1 MKNKAIGVI
10 REFINQEEW
19 DSYLVILPTQYL
31 VEDFIDSLL
40 NDGVQGVLYPR
51 FYTFESFVAEIL
63 KGNDAIYIDD
73 MVKLDILDYILEL
86 LIREDKLDYFQG
98 LISYGVINYI
108 SEAISELKHNLITS
122 DLFKQAVLPCHNP
135 RLNDLALIYATYEKE
150 LLKKGFKDKEEGFLD
165 VIEIINN
172 DDSFLTSVDYA
183 YIDWFFDNTP
193 LQEQLFSAIL
203 DRIAHADAN
212 LGLYG
217 LNGIK
222 DIPTGKNPANHI
234 ANLIFTPSEEK
245 AISPHIGVFNRNGP
259 EDEVRSVLHE
269 VIRLLEDGVSPDD
282 IAIVARNPQDYG
294 DILFKLFNEIG
305 VNLQFKSLKPL
316 ITNQMIKSI
325 FLWFDLAVHPK
336 RPFSLATL
344 LNNHYLSRQFTD
356 KDLLID
362 WSMQKGIKT
371 TDEWL
376 DLWEIGG
383 REVSESAYEDVKNQ
397 LMGVKNW
404 QDLLQGNYPKAD
416 IISAIIG
423 NLQQLN
429 LAEKSRL
436 FPEGINLETRFSIYY
451 RDMEALNSFSGLLA
465 NLQLAW
471 ASDQRKTDLTG
482 VVNSIKEY
490 VDSTYYRERPSHSA
504 GIKVLSP
511 TEIRGLTFHTVF
523 LLGMEQN
530 VFPRLVAQNP
540 FLRDRERLMLKST
553 FYLPLAS
560 DVYEREKILFY
571 LILQA
576 SQHEF
581 ILTYSEVNEEGE
593 KNLPSLFVED
603 VLFLTAE
610 NDLLTP
616 YLPTFKPIE
625 INPRL
630 KHLLQVEDFR
640 NSSLF
645 SEYEGC
651 FREEKYIRE
660 LENKVRKQV
669 YSISKLNLY
678 AKCPLKYFLM
688 VELGLDDDPT
698 AWDSLTSLE
707 LGRLKHEV
715 LARVMQ
721 SSARLKS
728 QDVPELI
735 RQVISQVCQENG
747 WQGEEY
753 PTEWLWELEKHEI
766 AVSLTDLVLRELGR
780 GDFKPAYLE
789 WPFGFEKAFIIESG
803 GDKVGLRGVID
814 RIDTDN
820 AGNYAVYDYKERA
833 SMRRYDV
840 ENAKELQLPVYIL
853 AVENLLGEVAGTA
866 YIEIKSGSLKHFFY
880 NDGYKSSLGF
890 ATNIKGLTTEEWQ
903 AWLGTIKEEIIEYHN
918 NIQKGI
924 FPPLPYSCDYCHL
937 QDICLYRPARIR
949 IKRAFTGGVS

>member
-1 MKNKAIGVI
+1 MKNKAIKII
-10 REFINQEEW
+10 REFISQGEW
-19 DSYLVILPTQYL
+19 GSYIVILPTQYL
-31 VEDFIDSLL
+31 VDDFIDTLL
-40 NDGVQGVLYPR
+40 NDGVQGVLYPK
-51 FYTFESFVAEIL
+51 FFTFESFVDEIL
-63 KGNDAIYIDD
+63 KGKAAIYIDD
-73 MVKLDILDYILEL
+73 MVKLDILGQVLDV
-86 LIREDKLDYFQG
+86 LIGQDKLDYFQG

-108 SEAISELKHNLITS
+108 GEAISELKHNLITP
-122 DLFKQAVLPCHNP
+122 DLFKQAVLSCHNP
-135 RLNDLALIYATYEKE
+135 RLNDLALIYTSYEKQ
-150 LLKKGFKDKEEGFLD
+150 LQRKGFRDKEEGFLD
-165 VIEIINN
+165 VLEIIKN
-172 DDSFLTSVDYA
+172 DDSVLATVEYA

-203 DRIAHADAN
+203 ARVAHADAN

-217 LNGIK
+217 LNGLK
-222 DIPTGKNPANHI
+222 DIPTKKNPKNHI
-234 ANLIFTPSEEK
+234 ANLIFTPTEVK
-245 AISPHIGVFNRNGP
+245 ARSPHIGIFNRNGL

-269 VIRLLEDGVSPDD
+269 VIRLLEDGVRPDD

-305 VNLQFKSLKPL
+305 LNLQLKSLKPL
-316 ITNQMIKSI
+316 MTNQLIKSI
-325 FLWFDLAVHPK
+325 FLWLDLAVHPK

-344 LNNHYLSRQFTD
+344 LNNHYLSEQFTD
-356 KDLLID
+356 KDLIID
-362 WSMQKGIKT
+362 WSMRNGIKAT
-371 TDEWL
+371 NKWL
-376 DLWEIGG
+376 DLWEAEGKEI
-383 REVSESAYEDVKNQ
+383 SNSSYEDVNNLLKE
-397 LMGVKNW
+397 VKDW
-404 QDLLQGNYPKAD
+404 QDLLLGNYPKAD
-416 IISAIIG
+416 IISAIIA

-429 LAEKSRL
+429 LAEKSQL
-436 FPEGINLETRFSIYY
+436 FPEGIDLETRFSIYY
-451 RDMEALNSFSGLLA
+451 RDMEALNSFTDLLT
-465 NLQLAW
+465 NLQLAG
-471 ASDQRKTDLTG
+471 AGDQRKTDLAG
-482 VVNSIKEY
+482 VVSSVKEY
-490 VDSTYYRERPSHSA
+490 VDSIYYRERPSHSA

-511 TEIRGLTFHTVF
+511 TEIRGLAFHTVF
-523 LLGMEQN
+523 VLGMEQN

-576 SQHEF
+576 SQKEL
-581 ILTYSEVNEEGE
+581 ILTYSDVNEEGE

-603 VLFLTAE
+603 VLHLTVE
-610 NDLLTP
+610 NDLISP
-616 YLPTFKPIE
+616 YLPTLNPIK
-625 INPRL
+625 INSRL

-651 FREEKYIRE
+651 FKERKYKQE
-660 LENKVRKQV
+660 LASKAQKQL

-688 VELGLDDDPT
+688 VELGLDDDPI
-698 AWDSLTSLE
+698 ARDRLTSLD

-715 LARVMQ
+715 LARTMQ
-721 SSARLKS
+721 SSTRLKS
-728 QDVPELI
+728 ENVPELI
-735 RQVISQVCQENG
+735 RQIISQVCQENG

-789 WPFGFEKAFIIESG
+789 WSFGFDQAFILESG
-803 GDKVGLRGVID
+803 EDKVGLRGVID

-820 AGNYAVYDYKERA
+820 AGHYAVYDYKERA

-840 ENAKELQLPVYIL
+840 ENAKELQLPVYIM
-853 AVENLLGEVAGTA
+853 AVEDLLGEVAGTA

-880 NDGYKSSLGF
+880 NDGYKSKLGF

-903 AWLGTIKEEIIEYHN
+903 AWLGTIKEQIIEYYN

-924 FPPLPYSCDYCHL
+924 FP
-937 QDICLYRPARIR
+937 
-949 IKRAFTGGVS
+949 